1 MAKKAAAASGFD
13 VLLDPKKI
21 EPRPVCVIVGDGGFL
36 QHEVRRALISALSG
50 PDSEAISDILDG
62 ETTELRDVLDAL
74 SELSLFGGD
83 CRIVVVENSDA
94 FVKEYRQHLEDYVA
108 NPRDDAVL
116 ILEIQSWPSNTR
128 LAKAVAES
136 GITIKCQTPAQ
147 GRELTEFTRQLKD
160 WLIAIAD
167 RDFQCDVARPAVE
180 QLVEQLPTEPGI
192 LYQEIARLS
201 LFAGSS
207 KKIDAPLVRDNVGGW
222 RTRKTWDMIDAA
234 ADGRASD
241 ALQQLD
247 RLLSAGEE
255 PFGLLPQMAS
265 TFRKFA
271 LAVRLY
277 DQAERRRQAMTI
289 RQALERAGMPPFKLA
304 DAERQ
309 LKQIGRPRARQL
321 YRWLLAADLEMKG
334 YNSAKDRARRVLETF
349 ILRLSREAASE
360 PAAAR

>member
-1 MAKKAAAASGFD
+1 
-13 VLLDPKKI
+13 L
-21 EPRPVCVIVGDGGFL
+21 
-36 QHEVRRALISALSG
+36 
-50 PDSEAISDILDG
+50 
-62 ETTELRDVLDAL
+62 
-74 SELSLFGGD
+74 
-83 CRIVVVENSDA
+83 
-94 FVKEYRQHLEDYVA
+94 
-108 NPRDDAVL
+108 
-116 ILEIQSWPSNTR
+116 
-128 LAKAVAES
+128 
-136 GITIKCQTPAQ
+136 
-147 GRELTEFTRQLKD
+147 
-160 WLIAIAD
+160 
-167 RDFQCDVARPAVE
+167 ARPAVE
-180 QLVEQLPTEPGI
+180 QLVELLPTEPGI
-192 LYQEIARLS
+192 LYQEVARLS
-201 LFAGSS
+201 LLAGSG
-207 KKIDAPLVRDNVGGW
+207 KKIDSALVRENVGGW

-241 ALQQLD
+241 ALAQLD
-247 RLLSAGEE
+247 RLLAAGEE

-277 DQAERRRQAMTI
+277 DRAERRRQAMSI

-349 ILRLSREAASE
+349 IVRLSCEATPD